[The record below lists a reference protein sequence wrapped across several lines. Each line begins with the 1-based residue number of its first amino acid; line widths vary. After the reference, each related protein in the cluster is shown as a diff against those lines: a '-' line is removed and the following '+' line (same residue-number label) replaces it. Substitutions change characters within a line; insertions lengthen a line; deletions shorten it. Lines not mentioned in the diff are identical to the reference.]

1 MPRDRIPM
9 ETGVLARTE
18 KSVLFVIPWR
28 GGWLIGD
35 TDSLSVDLQAEA
47 DELAEVAPITS
58 GSGGA
63 VPPSQ
68 PESQPDDQQ
77 QKAQ

>member
-1 MPRDRIPM
+1 M
-9 ETGVLARTE
+9 
-18 KSVLFVIPWR
+18 
-28 GGWLIGD
+28 WLIGD

-77 QKAQ
+77 QKPR